1 MHNYLKKNQTT
12 EDSHSTFYF
21 KLPTAYCKFYPFP
34 PRHSCS
40 GSREIMGCNWR
51 RRCTLVLSKNTIVPR
66 RTLASDVCCLLLKA
80 SSKGL
85 LMLFKT
91 HLWHWAGGRC
101 TARLN
106 HEGAVAMCTAGV
118 LQCPAPGWEGSWAV
132 LQWVCSSFSAPME
145 SSSFLGEPVFPS
157 PELYFCGNSQL
168 WQLLTAQLPAVL
180 PALWLLRLLKVGFS
194 IQDKRVRMWW
204 QAGPDLLMVGT
215 D

>member
-12 EDSHSTFYF
+12 EDSHSTLYF

-91 HLWHWAGGRC
+91 HLWAGGRC
-101 TARLN
+101 RQGWTTR
-106 HEGAVAMCTAGV
+106 V
-118 LQCPAPGWEGSWAV
+118 LWPCAWQGFCSALLLAERALGLSCSGSAAASMLPWKAPFSWESLFSP
-132 LQWVCSSFSAPME
+132 LQNCISVE
-145 SSSFLGEPVFPS
+145 ISSSDSF
-157 PELYFCGNSQL
+157 
-168 WQLLTAQLPAVL
+168 
-180 PALWLLRLLKVGFS
+180 
-194 IQDKRVRMWW
+194 
-204 QAGPDLLMVGT
+204 
-215 D
+215 